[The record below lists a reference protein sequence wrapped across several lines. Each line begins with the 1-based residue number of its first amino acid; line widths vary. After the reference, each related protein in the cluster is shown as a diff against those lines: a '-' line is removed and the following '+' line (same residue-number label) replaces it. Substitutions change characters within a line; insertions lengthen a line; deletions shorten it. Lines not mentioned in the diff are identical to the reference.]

1 MRMDT
6 WMENYREEKRGC
18 PRRDVYL
25 LSVTRDTEARRQG
38 TMRMDG
44 SGRILIRMTSCPV
57 ESPGPAHAP

>member
-25 LSVTRDTEARRQG
+25 LSVTRDAEA
-38 TMRMDG
+38 
-44 SGRILIRMTSCPV
+44 
-57 ESPGPAHAP
+57 